1 MGPGSLHQSSRQQ
14 SGRALESGD
23 EMATAR
29 ERSHSDVQ
37 EQTVEDRCSTGDTT
51 EELRSPLQT
60 WNTFC
65 PILVALY
72 SESRPVVSASCDPM
86 DYIVHEILPSSQ
98 NTGVGSLS
106 LLQGIF
112 QTQGSNPGLLHC
124 KRILYQLRYKGSPR
138 ILEWVAYP
146 FSSGSS

>member
-86 DYIVHEILPSSQ
+86 DYIVHGILQ
-98 NTGVGSLS
+98 A
-106 LLQGIF
+106 
-112 QTQGSNPGLLHC
+112 
-124 KRILYQLRYKGSPR
+124 R
-138 ILEWVAYP
+138 ILEWVA
-146 FSSGSS
+146 FSFSRGSSQPRD